1 MKGRK
6 GGQQV
11 KKVVKLW
18 LVLSPLLPST
28 AGWRG
33 AEQGQRNEEN
43 IKHGVKKRG
52 RLSKSAR
59 KGESSVKILIYIT
72 LPSLFLLTYSTY
84 PSFSLSGLKLFLM
97 MLQ

>member
-1 MKGRK
+1 MCQGSNRVVNSIRLCFLWKMKEGK

-11 KKVVKLW
+11 KKAVKLW
-18 LVLSPLLPST
+18 LVLSALLPST

-33 AEQGQRNEEN
+33 TRGQRKEEN

-59 KGESSVKILIYIT
+59 KGEGSIKILIYIM
-72 LPSLFLLTYSTY
+72 LSSLFLL
-84 PSFSLSGLKLFLM
+84 
-97 MLQ
+97 